1 MAKPKM
7 PNINKDTIANA
18 LSGLLGGEGVGK
30 GAYQAY
36 MGAGNAEKI
45 NEALAK
51 LVSGHAGRMGGQLD
65 SGTVMELLRRGGANY
80 ALPGAGVGALT
91 GFFAAPGQEEENLLG
106 VKKYRAP
113 TIGDRLM
120 SALTYG
126 AGGAAVGAGAGAL
139 MQRSMAKK
147 LLESGA
153 SPDLVQSYMTQ
164 SGLMPNV
171 EQTIMSTAQRG
182 ARGAA
187 GAALGPNAVW
197 RNPQD
202 MANSLSALHSS
213 VMTMAGERGMRDR
226 NVIAG
231 VTYLANATGLPI
243 ATIMKDPKAVSQA
256 INRSAMANFQKFDE
270 KSMGA
275 METVM
280 DAIKKGVFAGEAP
293 RTPGT
298 WDYLRAAVKG
308 PEALKDIKPGMLNRL
323 QDWRGRGEGALSTDD
338 FVRDLTRGDASNL
351 AKQNLQVQG
360 LDEKGLNKLVESLKQ
375 TGKVFDPNKGAL
387 PSQALTG
394 RAYSNMLASDFDQGA
409 TSVLGK
415 GALGLGLMGA
425 GGLGAAAYMNRNQN
439 NQVPDLNAQEVPRI
453 KQNSARLSR
462 ADTHPL
468 MQQLKALK

>member
-18 LSGLLGGEGVGK
+18 LSGLLGGEGK
-30 GAYQAY
+30 AYGAY

-153 SPDLVQSYMTQ
+153 SPDLVQSYMSQ

-187 GAALGPNAVW
+187 GAAMGPNAAW

-202 MANSLSALHSS
+202 MANSLSSLHAS
-213 VMTMAGERGMRDR
+213 VMAMAGERGMRDR

-243 ATIMKDPKAVSQA
+243 ATIMKDPNAVSQA

-280 DAIKKGVFAGEAP
+280 SAIKNGTFAGEAP

-308 PEALKDIKPGMLNRL
+308 PEALKDVKPGMLDRL

-409 TSVLGK
+409 YNFGGK
-415 GALGLGLMGA
+415 ALAGLGLMGA
-425 GGLGAAAYMNRNQN
+425 GGLGAAALMNRNQN
-439 NQVPDLNAQEVPRI
+439 NQAPDLNAQEVPRI

>member
-153 SPDLVQSYMTQ
+153 SPDLVQSYMSQ

-187 GAALGPNAVW
+187 GAAMGSNAVW

-213 VMTMAGERGMRDR
+213 VMTMAGERGMKDR

-308 PEALKDIKPGMLNRL
+308 PEALKDVKPGMLDRL

-338 FVRDLTRGDASNL
+338 FVRDLTRGDLKGLTQLNL
-351 AKQNLQVQG
+351 NAPG
-360 LDEKGLNKLVESLKQ
+360 LDDKQKQLISDAIKQ

-468 MQQLKALK
+468 TQQLKALK